1 MLIDEGFGNWD
12 DEYHILKLKE
22 EISIIVSAIVESRFY
37 DGKISRETAKD
48 FYKQMAFMNK
58 NESEIMQKK
67 SDLYYFSGTQS
78 FIGLMEINSLLNQ
91 YRRLK
96 GDEFKLAEFH
106 NILLQDGVIPLFE
119 LKKRVKSS

>member
-1 MLIDEGFGNWD
+1 MKHEGFGNWD

-22 EISIIVSAIVESRFY
+22 EISIIVSAIVESSFY

-78 FIGLMEINSLLNQ
+78 FIGLMEILCM
-91 YRRLK
+91 
-96 GDEFKLAEFH
+96 
-106 NILLQDGVIPLFE
+106 E
-119 LKKRVKSS
+119 LGSCVEENKNRIVYTYPQVY